1 MTRADYKS
9 ELTISTRNPQ
19 TFFLETYLKAVF
31 ALAGCRISL
40 QVFTRKN
47 EIELFPGIVGLAHS
61 SVETSDLEVCNAK
74 EALEF
79 CHGRNGSKREQKNI
93 RV

>member
-1 MTRADYKS
+1 MIRADYKS
-9 ELTISTRNPQ
+9 KLTISTRNPQ
-19 TFFLETYLKAVF
+19 AFLETNLEAVF
-31 ALAGCRISL
+31 ALAGRRISL
-40 QVFTRKN
+40 QIFTRKN

-79 CHGRNGSKREQKNI
+79 CHERNGSKREQKNI